1 MTDQMENCF
10 IITNIGNCFYWSR
23 ERIVLIVTLFD
34 RGKAFNLVLPE
45 KITGR
50 YVLSTVDK
58 DDNAIDLMA
67 VEADN
72 GKWYIKSNK
81 YAYLKGA
88 AGEKIGKVPVEPFM
102 TYTIYRDQD
111 STALL
116 YVEPASEGRN
126 EFTRHMVSADVIRI
140 GRAKENDICFTDK
153 LVSSSH
159 CSVEYDGKGQAV
171 IRDNNSSNGT
181 YVNGERIKEK
191 VLAIGD
197 VISIMGLRIIYNGRL
212 LSLNNPHQLVFL
224 NRNAFKP
231 FVVAQPIV
239 KEEEELDDFLI
250 EEEQDDLF
258 FRSPRFKRDI
268 ERKTIK
274 IDPPPQKNNS
284 EETPLML
291 LLGPS
296 ITMGMAS
303 LFTGIFAVQ
312 NVMRTNGDI
321 MYAIPTLIMS
331 LSMMIGMILWP
342 ILTKRHEKKRR
353 IEQEKIRQEKYSKY
367 IEEMKQVV
375 ADECRYQS
383 EILHEN
389 HIPLYLCL
397 KRIRNR
403 ERNLWE
409 RTIGQNDFLKIRV
422 GLGNL
427 PLDAEIKYPEKKFM
441 LEDDNLQDELYQWVE
456 SPQIIRQVPVT
467 ISLVDERVSGI
478 IGKRDLVVEFA
489 KGIIFQL
496 AALHSYDELK
506 LVFLYDKEELD
517 CWKFVKWLPHVWDD
531 GKSVRFIATDAN
543 EIKELSAYFEK
554 EIANRAAMADSN
566 EDDIK
571 QHYVVFSMSKELAG
585 KAEMVNLL
593 LKEKKE
599 IGFSLITLYD
609 SLEMLPKECTNVIEL
624 NDKTSKIFDK
634 NDISG
639 KVQHFT
645 ADIFLQQGAE
655 PIAIELAN
663 IQLASSVMAYTLPD
677 LITFLE
683 MFGVGKVEH
692 LNSPTRWKE
701 NNPTQTIETQIGVNQ
716 AGEPFK
722 LDLHEKYHGPH
733 GLIAGMTGSGKSEF
747 IMTFILSLAV
757 NYHPDE
763 VAFIL
768 IDYKG
773 GGMANAFRNLPH
785 LAGTITNL
793 DGAAVKRSL
802 ISIQSEL
809 KRRQAIFS
817 ETSRR
822 LNESNI
828 DIYKY
833 QKLYREGAVSEPLQ
847 HLFMISD
854 EFAELKTQQPEFM
867 DQLVSAARIGRS
879 LGVHLILATQKP
891 SGVVDDQI
899 WSNSKFRISLKV
911 QEKADSMEVIKRP
924 DAAEISQTGRFYLQV
939 GYNELFELG
948 QSAWAG
954 APYYPAD
961 KVEKTK
967 DDGITVIDNL
977 GRVMKSARIDKRKNT
992 VHNPASQIDEVT
1004 NYLANL
1010 ANQENIKVKQL
1021 WLEPI
1026 PANIYLDELKEKYR
1040 EAALQPFELNPV
1052 IGEYDDPANQRQE
1065 LLRLPISQEGNTVV
1079 YGVAGSGKTTFLT
1092 SLIYSLMKEHTPE
1105 EVNLYLLDF
1114 GSETLSWYR
1123 ESPHVGDVLLSHE
1136 GEKID
1141 NLFKMMTSE
1150 IAARKKQFANYGG
1163 DFKTF
1168 NQQSNEKV
1176 PSIILM
1182 IHNYSAFSEMYEH
1195 HEEAISLLTREGTK
1209 YGIYFI
1215 VTALNTGAIRYR
1227 LLQNFKQMYVLQLN
1241 DKTEYSGVL
1250 GNVDGV
1256 YPSKNKGRG
1265 IFKTENVY
1273 EFQVAQISKEASDL
1287 YGFVTG
1293 YCREYQQKWNQN
1305 SAKRIPILPDK
1316 VDTEYLQDEIRFN
1329 QTNRIPIGVEKDSLS
1344 IYSYDFTAP
1353 EVSLVT
1359 SLTGDECS
1367 SFMQGLA
1374 EVISMKDRSEVIVID
1389 ADDSFVY
1396 DSGRTYQYVTGPKH
1410 LEETIV
1416 YLFNTL
1422 VYRNNTT
1429 KDAIAEGK
1437 QAPVFENITCIIHS
1451 FTELNAQL
1459 SEDGKDKLKVFL
1471 ERVNG
1476 LNVTIIFS
1484 DAVDKLSSYTYE
1496 HWFQK
1501 QVSLSDG
1508 VWVGNGIAEQYTLKI
1523 NKITNDMYGELAED
1537 FGYVVNKGKVKLVKL
1552 LATAANEEEAV
1563 QYA

>member
-1 MTDQMENCF
+1 M
-10 IITNIGNCFYWSR
+10 
-23 ERIVLIVTLFD
+23 IVTLFD

-50 YVLSTVDK
+50 YILTTVDK
-58 DDNAIDLMA
+58 DGNTIDLMA
-67 VEADN
+67 VEAEK
-72 GKWYIKSNK
+72 GKWYVKSNK
-81 YAYLKGA
+81 YAYLKGT
-88 AGEKIGKVPVEPFM
+88 AGEKVGKVPVEPFV
-102 TYTIYRDQD
+102 TYTINRDQD
-111 STALL
+111 SSALL

-126 EFTRHMVSADVIRI
+126 EFTRHMVSADVIKI
-140 GRAKENDICFTDK
+140 GRAKDNEICFTDK

-159 CSVEYDGKGQAV
+159 CSIVYDGKGPAV
-171 IRDNNSSNGT
+171 IRDHNSSNGT

-197 VISIMGLRIIYNGRL
+197 VISIMGLRIIFNGQL

-224 NRNAFKP
+224 DRNAFKP
-231 FVVAQPIV
+231 FVVDQLIV
-239 KEEEELDDFLI
+239 KQDDGLDDFFI

-274 IDPPPQKNNS
+274 IDPPPQQNNTD
-284 EETPLML
+284 ETPLML
-291 LLGPS
+291 MLGPS

-312 NVMRTNGDI
+312 NAMRTNGDI
-321 MYAIPTLIMS
+321 RYAIPTLVMS

-342 ILTKRHEKKRR
+342 ILTKRYEKKRR
-353 IEQEKIRQEKYSKY
+353 IAQEKIRQEKYSKY

-375 ADECRYQS
+375 ADECKYQS

-409 RTIGQNDFLKIRV
+409 RTLGQNDFLKIRV
-422 GLGNL
+422 GLGDL
-427 PLDAEIKYPEKKFM
+427 PLDAEIKYPEKKFT
-441 LEDDNLQDELYQWVE
+441 LEDDNLEDELYQWVE
-456 SPQIIRQVPVT
+456 SPQIVRQVPVT
-467 ISLVDERVSGI
+467 MSLMDERVSGI
-478 IGKRDLVVEFA
+478 IGKRETVVEFA

-506 LVFLYDKEELD
+506 FVFIYDKEEQE

-531 GKSVRFIATDAN
+531 SRTIRFIASDDN

-554 EIANRAAMADSN
+554 EIAHRIEVERADSI
-566 EDDIK
+566 EGDIK
-571 QHYVVFSMSKELAG
+571 QHYVVFSMSKELAD
-585 KAEMVNLL
+585 KAEMMNLL

-609 SLEMLPKECTNVIEL
+609 TLEMLPKECTNVVEI
-624 NDKTSKIFDK
+624 NDKTSKIYDK
-634 NDISG
+634 DDISG
-639 KVQHFT
+639 KYQAFT
-645 ADIFLQQGAE
+645 ADIYLQQEAE
-655 PIAIELAN
+655 PIAVELAN
-663 IQLASSVMAYTLPD
+663 IQLASSVKAYTLPD
-677 LITFLE
+677 MITFLE

-692 LNSPTRWKE
+692 LNAPTRWKE
-701 NNPTQTIETQIGVNQ
+701 NNPTQTIETEIGVNQ
-716 AGEPFK
+716 KGEPFK

-773 GGMANAFRNLPH
+773 GGMANAFLDLPH

-867 DQLVSAARIGRS
+867 EQLVSAARIGRS
-879 LGVHLILATQKP
+879 LGIHLILATQKP

-924 DAAEISQTGRFYLQV
+924 DAAELSQTGRFYLQV

-954 APYYPAD
+954 APYYPAE
-961 KVEKTK
+961 KKEKTI

-977 GRVMKSARIDKRKNT
+977 GRVMKSARVDKRINT
-992 VHNPASQIDEVT
+992 VKKPVSQIDEVT
-1004 NYLANL
+1004 KYLASL
-1010 ANQENIKVKQL
+1010 AKQENIKVKQL

-1026 PANIYLDELKEKYR
+1026 PANIYIDEVKAKYR
-1040 EAALQPFELNPV
+1040 VMINPQRFELNPV
-1052 IGEYDDPANQRQE
+1052 IGEYDDPASQRQTV
-1065 LLRLPISQEGNTVV
+1065 LRLPISQEGNTVV

-1092 SLIYSLMKEHTPE
+1092 SLIYSLMEEHTPE

-1123 ESPHVGDVLLSHE
+1123 ESPHVGDVMLSHE

-1141 NLFKMMTSE
+1141 NLFKMLASE
-1150 IAARKKQFANYGG
+1150 IAARKKQFSNYGG

-1168 NQQSNEKV
+1168 NLQSNEKV
-1176 PSIILM
+1176 PSIVLM
-1182 IHNYSAFSEMYEH
+1182 IHNYSAFSEMYEQF
-1195 HEEAISLLTREGTK
+1195 EEAISFLTREGTK

-1241 DKTEYSGVL
+1241 DTTEYSGVL

-1256 YPSKNKGRG
+1256 YPSKFKGRG

-1273 EFQVAQISKEASDL
+1273 EFQIAQISKDASDM
-1287 YGFVTG
+1287 YSFVTD
-1293 YCREYQQKWNQN
+1293 YCRDYQQKWNKN

-1316 VDTEYLQDEIRFN
+1316 VDIHYIQDEIRFN
-1329 QTNRIPIGVEKDSLS
+1329 QTSRIPIGIEKSTLSLAT
-1344 IYSYDFTAP
+1344 YDFTASP
-1353 EVSLVT
+1353 VNLVT
-1359 SLTGDECS
+1359 SITGDECS
-1367 SFMQGLA
+1367 AFVQGLA
-1374 EVISMKDRSEVIVID
+1374 EAITMKDSREVIVLD
-1389 ADDSFVY
+1389 AADSFVN
-1396 DSGRTYQYVTGPKH
+1396 DSGRAYRYVTGSQS
-1410 LEETIV
+1410 LEEMIV
-1416 YLFNTL
+1416 YLFTTL
-1422 VYRNNTT
+1422 VHRNNTT
-1429 KDAIAEGK
+1429 KETIAEGK
-1437 QAPVFENITCIIHS
+1437 AAPVFENITCIIHS

-1459 SEDGKDKLKVFL
+1459 SDDGKDKLKVFL

-1496 HWFQK
+1496 PWFQNH
-1501 QVSLSDG
+1501 VSLSEA
-1508 VWVGNGIAEQYTLKI
+1508 VWVGNGIADQYTLKI
-1523 NKITNDMYGELAED
+1523 NKISNDMYGELPED

-1552 LATAANEEEAV
+1552 LTTAASDEGAV

>member
-1 MTDQMENCF
+1 M
-10 IITNIGNCFYWSR
+10 
-23 ERIVLIVTLFD
+23 IVTLFD

-50 YVLSTVDK
+50 YILTSVDK
-58 DDNAIDLMA
+58 DGNTIDLMA
-67 VEADN
+67 VEAEN
-72 GKWYIKSNK
+72 GKWFVKSNR
-81 YAYLKGA
+81 YVYLKGA
-88 AGEKIGKVPVEPFM
+88 AGEKVGKVPVEPFM
-102 TYTIYRDQD
+102 TYTVYRDQD
-111 STALL
+111 SSALL
-116 YVEPASEGRN
+116 YAEPASEGRN
-126 EFTRHMVSADVIRI
+126 EFTRHMVSADVIKI
-140 GRAKENDICFTDK
+140 GRAKDNDICFTDK

-159 CSVEYDGKGQAV
+159 CSIEYDAKGQA
-171 IRDNNSSNGT
+171 IIQDHNSSNGT

-191 VLAIGD
+191 VLAVGD

-224 NRNAFKP
+224 DRNAFKP
-231 FVVAQPIV
+231 FVADQPIV
-239 KEEEELDDFLI
+239 KEDDGLDDFKT
-250 EEEQDDLF
+250 EEEQDELF
-258 FRSPRFKRDI
+258 YRSPRFKRDI

-274 IDPPPQKNNS
+274 IDPPPQQNNAD
-284 EETPLML
+284 ETPLML
-291 LLGPS
+291 MLGPS

-321 MYAIPTLIMS
+321 MYAMPTLVMS

-342 ILTKRHEKKRR
+342 ILTKRYEKKRR
-353 IEQEKIRQEKYSKY
+353 IAQEKIRQEKYSSY

-375 ADECRYQS
+375 ADECKYQS

-409 RTIGQNDFLKIRV
+409 RTLGQNDFLTIRV
-422 GLGNL
+422 GLGDV
-427 PLDAEIKYPEKKFM
+427 PLNAEIKYPEKKFT
-441 LEDDNLQDELYQWVE
+441 LEDDNLLDELYQWVE

-467 ISLVDERVSGI
+467 ISLIEERISGF
-478 IGKRDLVVEFA
+478 IGKRETVVEFV

-506 LVFLYDKEELD
+506 FVFIYDRDEQES
-517 CWKFVKWLPHVWDD
+517 WKFVKWLPHVWDE
-531 GKSVRFIATDAN
+531 GRSVRFIATDAN

-554 EIANRAAMADSN
+554 EIAHRAAMADSK
-566 EDDIK
+566 EADVK

-609 SLEMLPKECTNVIEL
+609 SLEMLPKECTNVVEL
-624 NDKTSKIFDK
+624 SDKTSKIYDK
-634 NDISG
+634 DDISG
-639 KVQHFT
+639 KYQNFT
-645 ADIFLQQGAE
+645 ADIFLQQEEE
-655 PIAIELAN
+655 PIAVELAN
-663 IQLASSVMAYTLPD
+663 IQLASSVKAYTLPD
-677 LITFLE
+677 MITFLE

-692 LNSPTRWKE
+692 LNAPTRWKE
-701 NNPTQTIETQIGVNQ
+701 NNPTQSIETQIGVNQ
-716 AGEPFK
+716 TGEPFT

-817 ETSRR
+817 ETSRV

-924 DAAEISQTGRFYLQV
+924 DAAELTQTGRFYLQV

-954 APYYPAD
+954 APYYPA
-961 KVEKTK
+961 EKKETTK

-977 GRVMKSARIDKRKNT
+977 GRVMKSARLDKRKNT
-992 VHNPASQIDEVT
+992 VKKPVSQIDEVT
-1004 NYLANL
+1004 KYLANL
-1010 ANQENIKVKQL
+1010 ADQENIKVKQL

-1026 PANIYLDELKEKYR
+1026 PADIYIDEVKEKYR
-1040 EAALQPFELNPV
+1040 ETSQQEFELNPV
-1052 IGEYDDPANQRQE
+1052 IGEYDDPANQRQA

-1092 SLIYSLMKEHTPE
+1092 SLIYSLMAEHTPD

-1123 ESPHVGDVLLSHE
+1123 ESPHVGDVMLSHE

-1141 NLFKMMTSE
+1141 YLFKMLTNE
-1150 IAARKKQFANYGG
+1150 IAMRKKQFSNYGG

-1168 NQQSNEKV
+1168 NQQANEKV
-1176 PSIILM
+1176 PSIVLM
-1182 IHNYSAFSEMYEH
+1182 IHNYSAFSEVYEQY
-1195 HEEAISLLTREGTK
+1195 EESISFLTREGTK

-1241 DKTEYSGVL
+1241 DTTEYSGVL

-1273 EFQVAQISKEASDL
+1273 EFQIAQITKDASDL
-1287 YGFVTG
+1287 YNFVTG
-1293 YCREYQQKWNQN
+1293 YCHDYQQKWNKN

-1316 VDTEYLQDEIRFN
+1316 VDIHYLQNEIRFN
-1329 QTNRIPIGVEKDSLS
+1329 QTNRIPIGIEKSTLNLATF
-1344 IYSYDFTAP
+1344 DFTASA
-1353 EVSLVT
+1353 VHLVT
-1359 SLTGDECS
+1359 SHTGDECS
-1367 SFMQGLA
+1367 TFMQGLA
-1374 EVISMKDRSEVIVID
+1374 EVITMKDNREVIVID
-1389 ADDSFVY
+1389 ADDSFAY
-1396 DSGRTYQYVTGPKH
+1396 DNGRTYQYVTGPKS
-1410 LEETIV
+1410 LEEMIV
-1416 YLFNTL
+1416 YLFKTL

-1437 QAPVFENITCIIHS
+1437 PEPVFENITCIIHS

-1459 SEDGKDKLKVFL
+1459 SDDGKDKLKVFL

-1476 LNVTIIFS
+1476 LNVTIIIS

-1496 HWFQK
+1496 PWFQK
-1501 QVSLSDG
+1501 QVSLSEAL
-1508 VWVGNGIAEQYTLKI
+1508 WVGNGIADQYTLKI
-1523 NKITNDMYGELAED
+1523 SKITNDMYGELAED

-1552 LATAANEEEAV
+1552 LTTAASEEGAM

>member
-1 MTDQMENCF
+1 M
-10 IITNIGNCFYWSR
+10 
-23 ERIVLIVTLFD
+23 IVTLFD

-50 YVLSTVDK
+50 YLLTTVDK
-58 DDNAIDLMA
+58 DGNTLELMA
-67 VEADN
+67 IEAED
-72 GKWYIKSNK
+72 GKWFVKSNK

-88 AGEKIGKVPVEPFM
+88 AGEKVGKIPVEPFM
-102 TYTIYRDQD
+102 TYTIYRAED
-111 STALL
+111 SSALL
-116 YVEPASEGRN
+116 YVEPASEGRK
-126 EFTRHMVSADVIRI
+126 EFTRHMVSADVIKI
-140 GRAKENDICFTDK
+140 GRAKDNDICFTDK
-153 LVSSSH
+153 LVSSLH
-159 CSVEYDGKGQAV
+159 CSVVYDGKGQAV
-171 IRDNNSSNGT
+171 IRDHNSSNGT

-191 VLAIGD
+191 VLDIGD
-197 VISIMGLRIIYNGRL
+197 VISIMGLRIVYNGRL

-231 FVVAQPIV
+231 FVIDQPIV
-239 KEEEELDDFLI
+239 QENEDLDDFLI
-250 EEEQDDLF
+250 EEEQDELF
-258 FRSPRFKRDI
+258 FRSPRFKREI

-274 IDPPPQKNNS
+274 IDPPPQQNNS
-284 EETPLML
+284 DETPLML
-291 LLGPS
+291 MLGPS

-321 MYAIPTLIMS
+321 MYAMPTLIMS
-331 LSMMIGMILWP
+331 FSMMIGMILWP

-375 ADECRYQS
+375 ADECKYQS

-389 HIPLYLCL
+389 HIPLYLSI

-409 RTIGQNDFLKIRV
+409 RTLGQNDFLKIRV
-422 GLGNL
+422 GLGDL
-427 PLDAEIKYPEKKFM
+427 PLDAEIKYPEKKFT

-456 SPQIIRQVPVT
+456 SPQILRQVPVT
-467 ISLVDERVSGI
+467 LSLTDERVSGI

-496 AALHSYDELK
+496 AALHSYDECK
-506 LVFLYDKEELD
+506 FVFIYDNEEQE
-517 CWKFVKWLPHVWDD
+517 CWKFVKWLPHVWDE
-531 GKSVRFIATDAN
+531 GSNVRFIASDAN
-543 EIKELSAYFEK
+543 EVKELSAYFEK
-554 EIANRAAMADSN
+554 EITHRASLADSN
-566 EDDIK
+566 EADIK

-585 KAEMVNLL
+585 KADMVNLL

-609 SLEMLPKECTNVIEL
+609 SLEMLPKECTNVVEL
-624 NDKTSKIFDK
+624 NDKISKIFDK
-634 NDISG
+634 DDISG
-639 KVQHFT
+639 KYQNFA
-645 ADIFLQQGAE
+645 ADIFLQQEAE
-655 PIAIELAN
+655 PIAVELAN
-663 IQLASSVMAYTLPD
+663 IRLASSVKAYTLPD
-677 LITFLE
+677 MITFLE

-692 LNSPTRWKE
+692 LNAPTRWKE
-701 NNPTQTIETQIGVNQ
+701 NNPTQSIETQIGVNQ
-716 AGEPFK
+716 NGEPFK

-773 GGMANAFRNLPH
+773 GGMANAFLNLPH

-833 QKLYREGAVSEPLQ
+833 QRLYREGAVAEPLQ

-924 DAAEISQTGRFYLQV
+924 DAAELSQTGRFYLQV

-961 KVEKTK
+961 KVEKSK

-977 GRVMKSARIDKRKNT
+977 GRVMKSARIDKRKDS
-992 VHNPASQIDEVT
+992 VKKPASQIDEIT

-1021 WLEPI
+1021 WLDPI
-1026 PANIYLDELKEKYR
+1026 PANIYLDELKEKYC
-1040 EAALQPFELNPV
+1040 ESDSQVFELNPV
-1052 IGEYDDPANQRQE
+1052 IGEYDDPANQRQA
-1065 LLRLPISQEGNTVV
+1065 LLRLPITREGNTVV

-1092 SLIYSLMKEHTPE
+1092 SLIYSMMEEHTPE

-1141 NLFKMMTSE
+1141 NLFKMMNSE
-1150 IAARKKQFANYGG
+1150 IAVRKKQFANYGG

-1168 NQQSNEKV
+1168 NQQSPEKV
-1176 PSIILM
+1176 PSIVLM
-1182 IHNYSAFSEMYEH
+1182 IHNYSAFSEMYEQY
-1195 HEEAISLLTREGTK
+1195 EEAISFLTREGTK
-1209 YGIYFI
+1209 YGLYFV

-1227 LLQNFKQMYVLQLN
+1227 LLQNFKQMFVLQLN
-1241 DKTEYSGVL
+1241 DTTEYSGVL

-1256 YPSKNKGRG
+1256 YPSKFKGRG
-1265 IFKTENVY
+1265 IFKTESVY

-1293 YCREYQQKWNQN
+1293 YCRLHQQKWNKN

-1316 VDTEYLQDEIRFN
+1316 VDIHYLQDEIRYN
-1329 QTNRIPIGVEKDSLS
+1329 QTGRIPIGIEKSTLNLAT
-1344 IYSYDFTAP
+1344 YDFTASP
-1353 EVSLVT
+1353 VNLVT
-1359 SLTGDECS
+1359 SLTGDES
-1367 SFMQGLA
+1367 TAFMQGLSEVMRIQDSR
-1374 EVISMKDRSEVIVID
+1374 EVIILD
-1389 ADDSFVY
+1389 AADSFVY
-1396 DSGRTYQYVTGPKH
+1396 DSGRTYQYVTGPEA
-1410 LEETIV
+1410 LEERIV
-1416 YLFNTL
+1416 YLFTTL

-1429 KDAIAEGK
+1429 KDAMEEGK
-1437 QAPVFENITCIIHS
+1437 PAPVFENITCIIHS

-1459 SEDGKDKLKVFL
+1459 SDDGKDKLKVFL

-1484 DAVDKLSSYTYE
+1484 EAVDKLSSYTYE
-1496 HWFQK
+1496 PWFQK

-1508 VWVGNGIAEQYTLKI
+1508 VWIGNGISEQYTLKI

-1552 LATAANEEEAV
+1552 LTTAASEEGAV

>member
-1 MTDQMENCF
+1 M
-10 IITNIGNCFYWSR
+10 
-23 ERIVLIVTLFD
+23 IVTLFD

-50 YVLSTVDK
+50 YLLTTVDK
-58 DDNAIDLMA
+58 DGNTLELMA
-67 VEADN
+67 IEAED
-72 GKWYIKSNK
+72 GKWFVKSNK
-81 YAYLKGA
+81 YAYLKGT
-88 AGEKIGKVPVEPFM
+88 AGEKVGKIPVEPFM
-102 TYTIYRDQD
+102 TYTIYRVED
-111 STALL
+111 SSALL
-116 YVEPASEGRN
+116 YAEPASEGRK
-126 EFTRHMVSADVIRI
+126 EFTRHMVSADVIKI
-140 GRAKENDICFTDK
+140 GRAKDNDICFTDK
-153 LVSSSH
+153 LVSSLH
-159 CSVEYDGKGQAV
+159 CSVVYDGKGQAV
-171 IRDNNSSNGT
+171 IRDHNSSNGT

-191 VLAIGD
+191 VLDIGD
-197 VISIMGLRIIYNGRL
+197 VISIMGLRIVYNGIL
-212 LSLNNPHQLVFL
+212 LSLNNPHHLVFL

-231 FVVAQPIV
+231 FVIDQPIV
-239 KEEEELDDFLI
+239 QENEDLDDFLI
-250 EEEQDDLF
+250 EEEQDELF

-274 IDPPPQKNNS
+274 IDPPPQQNNS
-284 EETPLML
+284 DETPLML
-291 LLGPS
+291 MLGPS

-321 MYAIPTLIMS
+321 MYAMPTLIMS

-375 ADECRYQS
+375 ADECKYQS

-389 HIPLYLCL
+389 HIPLYLSI

-409 RTIGQNDFLKIRV
+409 RTLGQNDFLKIRV
-422 GLGNL
+422 GLGDL
-427 PLDAEIKYPEKKFM
+427 PLDAEIKYPEKKFT

-456 SPQIIRQVPVT
+456 SPQILRQVPVT
-467 ISLVDERVSGI
+467 LSLTDERVSGI

-496 AALHSYDELK
+496 AALHSYDECK
-506 LVFLYDKEELD
+506 FVFIYDKEEQE

-531 GKSVRFIATDAN
+531 GRNVRFIASDAN
-543 EIKELSAYFEK
+543 EVKELSAYFEK
-554 EIANRAAMADSN
+554 EITHRASLANSN
-566 EDDIK
+566 EADIK

-609 SLEMLPKECTNVIEL
+609 SLEMLPKECTNVVEL
-624 NDKTSKIFDK
+624 NDKISKIFDK
-634 NDISG
+634 DDISG
-639 KVQHFT
+639 KYQNFA
-645 ADIFLQQGAE
+645 ADIFLQQDAE
-655 PIAIELAN
+655 PIAVELAN
-663 IQLASSVMAYTLPD
+663 IQLASSVKAYTLPD
-677 LITFLE
+677 MITFLE

-692 LNSPTRWKE
+692 LNAPTRWKE
-701 NNPTQTIETQIGVNQ
+701 NNPTQSIETQIGVNQ
-716 AGEPFK
+716 NGEPFK

-773 GGMANAFRNLPH
+773 GGMANAFLNLPH

-833 QKLYREGAVSEPLQ
+833 QRLYREGAVAEPLQ

-924 DAAEISQTGRFYLQV
+924 DAAELSQTGRFYLQV

-961 KVEKTK
+961 KVEKSK

-977 GRVMKSARIDKRKNT
+977 GRVMKSARIDKRKDS
-992 VHNPASQIDEVT
+992 VKKPVSQIDEIT

-1021 WLEPI
+1021 WLDPI
-1026 PANIYLDELKEKYR
+1026 PANIYLDELKEKYC
-1040 EAALQPFELNPV
+1040 ESDSQVFELNPV
-1052 IGEYDDPANQRQE
+1052 IGEYDDPANQRQA
-1065 LLRLPISQEGNTVV
+1065 LLRLPITREGNTVV

-1092 SLIYSLMKEHTPE
+1092 SLIYSMMEEHTPE

-1141 NLFKMMTSE
+1141 NLFKMMNSE
-1150 IAARKKQFANYGG
+1150 IAVRKKQFANYGG

-1168 NQQSNEKV
+1168 NQQSPEKV
-1176 PSIILM
+1176 PSIVLM
-1182 IHNYSAFSEMYEH
+1182 IHNYSAFSEMYEQY
-1195 HEEAISLLTREGTK
+1195 EEAISFLTREGIK
-1209 YGIYFI
+1209 YGIFFL

-1227 LLQNFKQMYVLQLN
+1227 LLQNFKQMFVLQLN
-1241 DKTEYSGVL
+1241 DTTEYSGVL

-1256 YPSKNKGRG
+1256 YPSKFKGRG
-1265 IFKTENVY
+1265 IFKTESVY
-1273 EFQVAQISKEASDL
+1273 EFQIAQITKDASDL
-1287 YGFVTG
+1287 YSFVIG
-1293 YCREYQQKWNQN
+1293 YCRDYHQKWNKN

-1316 VDTEYLQDEIRFN
+1316 VDIHYLQDEIRYN
-1329 QTNRIPIGVEKDSLS
+1329 QTGRIPIGIEKSTLSLAT
-1344 IYSYDFTAP
+1344 YDFTASP
-1353 EVSLVT
+1353 VNLVT
-1359 SLTGDECS
+1359 SLTGDES
-1367 SFMQGLA
+1367 TAFMQGL
-1374 EVISMKDRSEVIVID
+1374 SEVIRIQDSREVIVLD
-1389 ADDSFVY
+1389 AADSFVY
-1396 DSGRTYQYVTGPKH
+1396 DSGRTYQYVTGPEA
-1410 LEETIV
+1410 LEERIV
-1416 YLFNTL
+1416 YLFTTL

-1429 KDAIAEGK
+1429 KDAMEEGK
-1437 QAPVFENITCIIHS
+1437 PAPVFENITCIIHS

-1459 SEDGKDKLKVFL
+1459 SDDGKDKLKVFL

-1476 LNVTIIFS
+1476 LSVTIIFS
-1484 DAVDKLSSYTYE
+1484 EPIDKLSSYTYE
-1496 HWFQK
+1496 PWFQK

-1508 VWVGNGIAEQYTLKI
+1508 VWIGNGISEQYTLKI

-1552 LATAANEEEAV
+1552 LTTAASEEGAV

>member
-1 MTDQMENCF
+1 M
-10 IITNIGNCFYWSR
+10 I
-23 ERIVLIVTLFD
+23 LIVTLFD
-34 RGKAFNLVLPE
+34 RDKAFNLVLPE
-45 KITGR
+45 KVTGR
-50 YVLSTVDK
+50 YILTSLDK
-58 DDNAIDLMA
+58 DGNTMDLIAI
-67 VEADN
+67 EAEN
-72 GKWYIKSNK
+72 GKWFVKSNK
-81 YAYLKGA
+81 YAYIKGA

-102 TYTIYRDQD
+102 TYTICRDQD
-111 STALL
+111 SSALL

-126 EFTRHMVSADVIRI
+126 EFTRHMVTADVIRI
-140 GRAKENDICFTDK
+140 GRAKDNDICFTDK
-153 LVSSSH
+153 LVSSLH
-159 CSVEYDGKGQAV
+159 CSVEYGGKGEAV
-171 IRDNNSSNGT
+171 IRDHNSSNGT
-181 YVNGERIKEK
+181 YINGERIKEK

-212 LSLNNPHQLVFL
+212 LSLNNPHHLVFL

-231 FVVAQPIV
+231 FVVDQPIV
-239 KEEEELDDFLI
+239 KEDDGLDDFAA
-250 EEEQDDLF
+250 EEEQDELF

-274 IDPPPQKNNS
+274 IDPPPQQNNT

-321 MYAIPTLIMS
+321 MYAMPTLIMS

-353 IEQEKIRQEKYSKY
+353 IEQEKIRQEKYLKY

-375 ADECRYQS
+375 AEECKYQS

-389 HIPLYLCL
+389 HIPLYLSL

-409 RTIGQNDFLKIRV
+409 RTLGQNDFLKIRV
-422 GLGNL
+422 GLGDL
-427 PLDAEIKYPEKKFM
+427 PLEAEIKYPEKKFT
-441 LEDDNLQDELYQWVE
+441 LEDDNLQDELYTWVE
-456 SPQIIRQVPVT
+456 SPQIIKQVPVT
-467 ISLVDERVSGI
+467 ISLMEERITGI
-478 IGKRDLVVEFA
+478 IGKRDHVVEFA

-496 AALHSYDELK
+496 ASLHSYDELK
-506 LVFLYDKEELD
+506 LVFIYDKEEQE
-517 CWKFVKWLPHVWDD
+517 CWKFAKWLPHVWNDS
-531 GKSVRFIATDAN
+531 KNIRFIASDAN
-543 EIKELSAYFEK
+543 EMKELSAYFEK
-554 EIANRAAMADSN
+554 EIAHRAALAASNEADS
-566 EDDIK
+566 K

-593 LKEKKE
+593 LKEKKD

-609 SLEMLPKECTNVIEL
+609 SLEMLPKECTNVVEL
-624 NDKTSKIFDK
+624 NDKTSKIYDK
-634 NDISG
+634 DDISG
-639 KVQHFT
+639 KHQNFN
-645 ADIFLQQGAE
+645 ADIFLQQDAE
-655 PIAIELAN
+655 TIAVELAN
-663 IQLASSVMAYTLPD
+663 IKLASSVKAYTLPD
-677 LITFLE
+677 MITFLE

-692 LNSPTRWKE
+692 LNAPTRWKE
-701 NNPTQTIETQIGVNQ
+701 NNPTQSIETQIGVNQ
-716 AGEPFK
+716 TGEPFK

-773 GGMANAFRNLPH
+773 GGMANAFLNLPH

-817 ETSRR
+817 ETSRK

-954 APYYPAD
+954 APYYPSD
-961 KVEKTK
+961 KVERTI

-977 GRVMKSARIDKRKNT
+977 GRVIKSGRIDKRKDMGKK
-992 VHNPASQIDEVT
+992 PASQIDEVT

-1010 ANQENIKVKQL
+1010 AKQENIKVKQL
-1021 WLEPI
+1021 WLDPI
-1026 PANIYLDELKEKYR
+1026 PAAIYLDELKEKYHVKG
-1040 EAALQPFELNPV
+1040 LQVSKLNPV
-1052 IGEYDDPANQRQE
+1052 IGEYDDPANQRQA

-1079 YGVAGSGKTTFLT
+1079 YGVSGSGKTTFLT
-1092 SLIYSLMKEHTPE
+1092 SLIYSLMEEHTPE

-1123 ESPHVGDVLLSHE
+1123 ESPHVGDVMLSHE

-1141 NLFKMMTSE
+1141 NLFKMMSRE
-1150 IAARKKQFANYGG
+1150 ITARKKQFANYGG

-1176 PSIILM
+1176 PSIVLM
-1182 IHNYSAFSEMYEH
+1182 IHNYSAFAEMYEQY
-1195 HEEAISLLTREGTK
+1195 EEAISFLTREGTK
-1209 YGIYFI
+1209 YGIYFV

-1241 DKTEYSGVL
+1241 DTTEYSGVL

-1287 YGFVTG
+1287 YSFITG
-1293 YCREYQQKWNQN
+1293 YCQERQRKWNKS

-1316 VDTEYLQDEIRFN
+1316 VDIGYLQDEIRFN
-1329 QTNRIPIGVEKDSLS
+1329 STNKIPIGVEKDSLS
-1344 IYSYDFTAP
+1344 IYPYDFTA
-1353 EVSLVT
+1353 SAINLVT

-1367 SFMQGLA
+1367 AFMQGLA
-1374 EVISMKDRSEVIVID
+1374 EVITMKDSREVIVID
-1389 ADDSFVY
+1389 ADGSFV
-1396 DSGRTYQYVTGPKH
+1396 DDGGRTYQYVTGTKQ
-1410 LEETIV
+1410 LEEMIV
-1416 YLFNTL
+1416 YLFTAL

-1437 QAPVFENITCIIHS
+1437 PAPVFENITCIIHS
-1451 FTELNAQL
+1451 FTALNEQL
-1459 SEDGKDKLKVFL
+1459 SDDGRDKLKVFL

-1484 DAVDKLSSYTYE
+1484 ETIDKLSSYTYE

-1508 VWVGNGIAEQYTLKI
+1508 VWVGNGITDQYTLKI

-1537 FGYVVNKGKVKLVKL
+1537 FGYAVCKGKVKLVKL
-1552 LATAANEEEAV
+1552 LTTAASEEEAV